1 LFNIYFCSA
10 GKAGQSCLTP
20 SKTPLP
26 EKAKQKPCSRRGE
39 CADLLFSPSMKMN
52 YLVVFITVNE
62 LAFSLML
69 APKKRTPNAR
79 QMCGGQT
86 II

>member
-1 LFNIYFCSA
+1 
-10 GKAGQSCLTP
+10 
-20 SKTPLP
+20 
-26 EKAKQKPCSRRGE
+26 
-39 CADLLFSPSMKMN
+39 LLFSPSMKMN

-62 LAFSLML
+62 LAFSLMP
-69 APKKRTPNAR
+69 APKKRTPTAR